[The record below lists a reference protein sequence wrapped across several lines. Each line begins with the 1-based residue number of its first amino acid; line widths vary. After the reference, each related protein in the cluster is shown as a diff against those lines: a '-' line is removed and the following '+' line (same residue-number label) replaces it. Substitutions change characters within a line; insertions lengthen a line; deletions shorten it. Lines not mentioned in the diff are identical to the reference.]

1 MIRVTT
7 ETDQKLVDVTITG
20 FVKTE
25 EALRVSTELKQSM
38 RHFGPQEAVLLIDL
52 IGFAPMS
59 NDVLSLLR
67 GMGRDVITF
76 FRKAALVQEFSQKI
90 QGRRIIEPPPG
101 ITLRSFSTREEALQY
116 LSEIE

>member
-1 MIRVTT
+1 MIQVNVNA
-7 ETDQKLVDVTITG
+7 DQKLVDVTITG

-25 EALRVSTELKQSM
+25 EALRVSNEIKQSM
-38 RHFGPQEAVLLIDL
+38 RQFGPQEAVLLIDL

-76 FRKAALVQEFSQKI
+76 FHKAALVQEYAMKLQS
-90 QGRRIIEPPPG
+90 RRIIEPPPG
-101 ITLRSFSTREEALQY
+101 ITLRSFPTREEALQY
-116 LSEIE
+116 LFE